1 MNESE
6 YRLVMLTAPEAE
18 TEAQF
23 WHRKAQ
29 ERSRRINELERTVE
43 NLRLGLV
50 TAMDE
55 IARLD
60 EELKS

>member
-29 ERSRRINELERTVE
+29 ERSRRIAELERVVA
-43 NLRLGLV
+43 NLRDAL
-50 TAMDE
+50 A
-55 IARLD
+55 
-60 EELKS
+60 ELFNEGAE